1 MLCYSP
7 DFTVPNP
14 VERREQVRQAERMID
29 LVAFFGGKTC
39 RVLSGQ
45 RRPGVG
51 REQGVEWV
59 VEGITALLPHA
70 ERRGIVLAL
79 ENHYKD
85 DFWTYPEFA
94 QQKEVFLEILG
105 RIPSPW
111 LGVNYDPSNAIL
123 AGDDPLELL
132 EAVKERVVSMH
143 ASDRHLKP
151 GHTLEELRKVE
162 NVAGYASIL
171 QHGVIGQG
179 MNDYDAIFR
188 TLHTAGFDGWISI
201 EDGMNG
207 LDEIAQ
213 SAAFLREKIARYWVP
228 EHV

>member
-1 MLCYSP
+1 
-7 DFTVPNP
+7 
-14 VERREQVRQAERMID
+14 
-29 LVAFFGGKTC
+29 
-39 RVLSGQ
+39 
-45 RRPGVG
+45 
-51 REQGVEWV
+51 
-59 VEGITALLPHA
+59 
-70 ERRGIVLAL
+70 
-79 ENHYKD
+79 
-85 DFWTYPEFA
+85 
-94 QQKEVFLEILG
+94 VFLEILG

-151 GHTLEELRKVE
+151 GHTLEELRMVE